1 MMDRRFFLKS
11 AAATGGLFIGAPFL
25 AHAAEGSVATGQI
38 GHYVRI
44 SPDNQVTIGTA
55 TVEIGQ
61 GTNTSIPMLIVE
73 ELDVDFASIRVE
85 NIATPWKVGDTGRPE
100 STAFADGAGGSMAV
114 WESYDAAR
122 QVGAAARQVLLAA
135 AAKRWGVPV
144 GEVSTDKGLVWHK
157 ASKRKLTYGAVA
169 DAAAKEPLPTSA
181 LQLKPRSAQTLIGT
195 PQKQKDARAIVTG
208 QPLFGIDQQMPGM
221 LHAVIARCPMIDG
234 SVRTLDDRAALAV
247 PGVKAVVRLPRV
259 PLTEAYGQRNLG
271 EGVGVVAESHWAAM
285 KGRDALKIVW
295 DRGPALETSEDAY
308 AAAWDVLANGRTQRV
323 RDTGNVDAAFD
334 KAAKVIEA
342 RYELPMVAHATM
354 EPQNT
359 LASVA
364 GGKVRIVTPTQQPFP
379 AMMAAATAAGVDPA
393 NVEVV
398 PVRSGGGF
406 GRRLYNDFVTE
417 AVLLSKA
424 AGRPVKLVW
433 TRECDMLHDRY
444 RPGGAHLMRAALD
457 SEGKLTGWLHRAA
470 SQSRRYRS
478 SAEGADKF
486 WTSEIFPDDHPGSL
500 VANNRVE
507 WAPIVSLAPRGALR
521 GPGHNINAWV
531 MQAFLDEV
539 AEAAGRDPLAYR
551 LELLGE
557 ARELPYNGHGG
568 PVFDTGR
575 MAAVLKHAADKA
587 GWAGPGKGRGI
598 AGHFSFGTYAA
609 HVCDVT
615 MTEAGG
621 FRVDQVTSALD
632 CGIAVNPNGI
642 AMQNEGS
649 INEAL
654 SIALGQAITIK
665 DGEVQQRNFDTYQM
679 MRMNR
684 AAKVVATHIVPSDAP
699 PRGIGEPMLPPF
711 TPALTGAIHA
721 ATGKRIRKLPI
732 GDQLV

>member
-1 MMDRRFFLKS
+1 MDRRFFLKS
-11 AAATGGLFIGAPFL
+11 AAATGSLFIYAPL
-25 AHAAEGSVATGQI
+25 EAATAVVPAASGQI
-38 GHYVRI
+38 GLYVRI
-44 SPDNQVTIGTA
+44 APDNQVTIGTA

-73 ELDVDFASIRVE
+73 ELDVDFAQIIVE
-85 NIATPWKVGDTGRPE
+85 NIATPWKAGANGRPE
-100 STAFADGAGGSMAV
+100 SIAFADGAGGSTAV
-114 WESYDAAR
+114 WDAYDGAR
-122 QVGAAARQVLLAA
+122 QAGAAARHMLIAA
-135 AAKRWGVPV
+135 ASKRWNVPV
-144 GEVSTDKGLVWHK
+144 GEVTTDKGVVWHK
-157 ASKRKLTYGAVA
+157 ASKRKLTYGALA
-169 DAAAKEPLPTSA
+169 EAASVEALPAEA
-181 LQLKPRSAQTLIGT
+181 LPLKPRAEQALIGT
-195 PQKQKDARAIVTG
+195 PQKQKAARAIVTG

-221 LHAVIARCPMIDG
+221 LHAVIARCPLIDG
-234 SVRTLDDRAALAV
+234 SVRSLDDRAARAV
-247 PGVKAVVRLPRV
+247 PGVQAVVRMPRV
-259 PLTEAYGQRNLG
+259 PLTESWGQRNLA
-271 EGVGVVAESHWAAM
+271 EGVAVVADTHWAAM

-308 AAAWDVLANGRTQRV
+308 AAAWDVLANGQPQRL
-323 RDTGNVDAAFD
+323 RDTGNVDDAFA

-342 RYELPMVAHATM
+342 RYEVPMVAHATM

-364 GGKVRIVTPTQQPFP
+364 GGKVRVITPTQQPFR
-379 AMMAAATAAGVDPA
+379 AMMAAAEAAGVDPA

-406 GRRLYNDFVTE
+406 GRRLYNDPVTE
-417 AVLLSKA
+417 AVFLSKA
-424 AGRPVKLVW
+424 VGRPVKLLW
-433 TRECDMLHDRY
+433 TRECDIAHDRY
-444 RPGGAHLMRAALD
+444 RPGGAHLLRAAID
-457 SEGKLTGWLHRAA
+457 SDGKLTGWLHRAA

-478 SAEGADKF
+478 TTDGADKF
-486 WTSEIFPDDHPGSL
+486 WTSEVFPDDHPGSL
-500 VANNRVE
+500 VPNNRVE

-557 ARELPYNGHGG
+557 ARDVPYNGHGG
-568 PVFDTGR
+568 PVFNTGR
-575 MAAVLKHAADKA
+575 MAAVLKLAADKA

-609 HVCDVT
+609 HVCDIS

-654 SIALGQAITIK
+654 SIAIGQAITIK
-665 DGEVQQRNFDTYQM
+665 DGEVQQRNFDTYPM
-679 MRMNR
+679 MRIER
-684 AAKVVATHIVPSDAP
+684 AATSIATHIVPSEAP
-699 PRGIGEPMLPPF
+699 PRGLGEPMLPPF

>member
-1 MMDRRFFLKS
+1 MDRRFFLKS
-11 AAATGGLFIGAPFL
+11 AAATGALLIYAPLAAGA
-25 AHAAEGSVATGQI
+25 AADPATAGQI
-38 GHYVRI
+38 GLYVRI
-44 SPDNQVTIGTA
+44 SANNQVTIGTA

-73 ELDVDFASIRVE
+73 ELDVDFAGIIVE
-85 NIATPWKVGDTGRPE
+85 NIATPWKMGANGQRE
-100 STAFADGAGGSMAV
+100 IISFADGAGGSTAI
-114 WESYDAAR
+114 WDAYDGAR
-122 QVGAAARQVLLAA
+122 QAGAAARHVLMAA
-135 AAKRWGVPV
+135 AAKQWGVAV
-144 GEVSTDKGLVWHK
+144 DELTTDMGVVWHK
-157 ASKRKLTYGAVA
+157 TSKRNLTYGALA
-169 DAAAKEPLPTSA
+169 DAASAEPLPTE
-181 LQLKPRSAQTLIGT
+181 LLPLKPRADHRLIGT
-195 PQKQKDARAIVTG
+195 AQKQKAVMSIVTG

-221 LHAVIARCPMIDG
+221 LHAVIARCPLIDG
-234 SVRTLDDRAALAV
+234 TVRSLDDRAALAV
-247 PGVKAVVRLPRV
+247 PGVTAVVRLPRV
-259 PLTEAYGQRNLG
+259 PLTEAYGQRNLA
-271 EGVGVVAESHWAAM
+271 EGVGVVAETHWAAM
-285 KGRDALKIVW
+285 KGREALKIVW

-308 AAAWDVLANGRTQRV
+308 AAAWDVLATGQPQRV
-323 RDTGNVDAAFD
+323 RDTGNVDEAFA

-342 RYELPMVAHATM
+342 RYEVPMVAHATM

-364 GGKVRIVTPTQQPFP
+364 DGKVRVVTPTQQPFR
-379 AMMAAATAAGVDPA
+379 AMMAAADAAGVDPA

-406 GRRLYNDFVTE
+406 GRRLYNDPVTE

-424 AGRPVKLVW
+424 VGRPVKLLW
-433 TRECDMLHDRY
+433 TRECDMAHDRY

-457 SEGKLTGWLHRAA
+457 ADGKLTGWLHRAA

-478 SAEGADKF
+478 TTDRFDTF
-486 WTSEIFPDDHPGSL
+486 WNSEVFPDDHPGSL
-500 VANNRVE
+500 VANHRVE
-507 WAPIVSLAPRGALR
+507 WAPIVSLAPRGAMR

-557 ARELPYNGHGG
+557 ARDVPYNGHGG
-568 PVFDTGR
+568 PMFNTGR
-575 MAAVLKHAADKA
+575 MAAVLKLATDKA
-587 GWAGPGKGRGI
+587 GWTGPEKGRGI

-609 HVCDVT
+609 HVCDIS

-621 FRVDQVTSALD
+621 FRVDQVTSAVD
-632 CGIAVNPNGI
+632 CGVAVNPNGI

-654 SIALGQAITIK
+654 SIAIGQAITIK
-665 DGEVQQRNFDTYQM
+665 DGAVQQLNFDTYPM
-679 MRMNR
+679 MRIDR
-684 AAKVVATHIVPSDAP
+684 AATAVATHIVPSDAP
-699 PRGIGEPMLPPF
+699 PRGLGEPMLPPF